1 MTEEDK
7 IYEVKKDISV
17 ESVMQ
22 LIDLNGTSPNFQSDF
37 VVSLKDPSKNILVC
51 VVNQDELDNGDIRFE
66 RSEGGKYARRV
77 TFCENKHL
85 NHFIACKKD
94 PSDRSGDNVD
104 CNVVVHL
111 KRLPVKKVD
120 PTPPTPP
127 PTPQLNS
134 DIDQQTRDDLQKQ
147 LLALSQSDKYRDAPP
162 SDTSSGTSS
171 GTPLKVQESTPY
183 YSNPYL
189 IIGVICLAAFC
200 YLLYKKKFRS

>member
-17 ESVMQ
+17 DSVMQ

-37 VVSLKDPSKNILVC
+37 VISMKDPSQNILVC
-51 VVNQDELDNGDIRFE
+51 VVNQDELDNGDIKFE
-66 RSEGGKYARRV
+66 KSEGGKYARRV

-85 NHFIACKKD
+85 NHFIACKKN
-94 PSDRSGDNVD
+94 PSDKSENNIE

-111 KRLPVKKVD
+111 KRLPLKKVD
-120 PTPPTPP
+120 PPPTPP
-127 PTPQLNS
+127 PTPQLKS

-147 LLALSQSDKYRDAPP
+147 LLALSQSEKYRDAPP
-162 SDTSSGTSS
+162 DV
-171 GTPLKVQESTPY
+171 PLQVREPLPY
-183 YSNPYL
+183 YRNPYL

>member
-17 ESVMQ
+17 DSVMQ

-37 VVSLKDPSKNILVC
+37 VVSMKDPSKNILVC
-51 VVNQDELDNGDIRFE
+51 VVNQDELDNGDIKFE

-77 TFCENKHL
+77 TFSENKHV

-94 PSDRSGDNVD
+94 PSDKTENNVE

-111 KRLPVKKVD
+111 KRLPLKKETPK

-134 DIDQQTRDDLQKQ
+134 DIDQQTREELQKQ
-147 LLALSQSDKYRDAPP
+147 LLALSQSEKYRDAP
-162 SDTSSGTSS
+162 SEV
-171 GTPLKVQESTPY
+171 PLQVSEPTPY

-189 IIGVICLAAFC
+189 IIGVICLAAFF

>member
-1 MTEEDK
+1 MAEDK

-17 ESVMQ
+17 DSVMQ

-37 VVSLKDPSKNILVC
+37 IISMKDPSQNILVC
-51 VVNQDELDNGDIRFE
+51 VVNQDELDNGEINFE

-94 PSDRSGDNVD
+94 PSDKSENNVE

-111 KRLPVKKVD
+111 KKLPAKKED
-120 PTPPTPP
+120 PPAPPT
-127 PTPQLNS
+127 TPQLKSN
-134 DIDQQTRDDLQKQ
+134 IDQQTREDLQKQ
-147 LLALSQSDKYRDAPP
+147 LLALSQSEKYRDAPSDEP
-162 SDTSSGTSS
+162 SYSPSHSYE
-171 GTPLKVQESTPY
+171 PIPAQPVPY
-183 YSNPYL
+183 YNNPYL

-200 YLLYKKKFRS
+200 YLLYKKKFR

>member
-1 MTEEDK
+1 MAEDK

-17 ESVMQ
+17 DSVMQ

-37 VVSLKDPSKNILVC
+37 VVSMKDPSQNILVC
-51 VVNQDELDNGDIRFE
+51 VVNQDELDNGEINFE

-94 PSDRSGDNVD
+94 PSDKSENNVE

-111 KRLPVKKVD
+111 KKLPAKKED
-120 PTPPTPP
+120 PPVS
-127 PTPQLNS
+127 PTPQLKS
-134 DIDQQTRDDLQKQ
+134 DIDQQTRQDLQKQ
-147 LLALSQSDKYRDAPP
+147 LLELSQSEKYRDAPYEEQVDIVEP
-162 SDTSSGTSS
+162 
-171 GTPLKVQESTPY
+171 VPY
-183 YSNPYL
+183 YNNPYL